1 MRKSVFT
8 RQYAVL
14 IERLIDART
23 AAQLTQQALADQLGR
38 PQSYVAKYENAERR
52 LDVVEF
58 KDNLGGPETGEAAA
72 QNQADKHLVRC
83 PPSFLIGLEN

>member
-58 KDNLGGPETGEAAA
+58 LQITKLLD
-72 QNQADKHLVRC
+72 ADPHSIILD
-83 PPSFLIGLEN
+83 IENTD